1 MRSTLSVASRGA
13 RGSSETNIMKTTT
26 HNVDLHYTKEEL
38 LTIFDLAT
46 REDVDRGGHY
56 ECRGGGIHVWSHPWT
71 NEATRYDSVTIGAFY
86 VNWLE
91 ERIYRIETDEGFD
104 LADLLHELAT
114 LELKALGDTKHG
126 AQRF

>member
-46 REDVDRGGHY
+46 REDVDRGKP
-56 ECRGGGIHVWSHPWT
+56 RQ
-71 NEATRYDSVTIGAFY
+71 NLRYLSAEI
-86 VNWLE
+86 N
-91 ERIYRIETDEGFD
+91 
-104 LADLLHELAT
+104 
-114 LELKALGDTKHG
+114 
-126 AQRF
+126 